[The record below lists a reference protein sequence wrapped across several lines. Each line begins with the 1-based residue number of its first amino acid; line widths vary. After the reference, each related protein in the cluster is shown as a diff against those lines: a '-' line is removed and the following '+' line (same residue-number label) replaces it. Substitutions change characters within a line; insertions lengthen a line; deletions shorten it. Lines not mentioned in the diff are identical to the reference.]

1 MDKFLLQSTEIYIQY
16 PNINHNG
23 ENIHRL
29 LWQTIGQDST
39 LSLQGMQVQS
49 LVRRQI
55 PHAGQ
60 CSQKQ
65 NKTKKR
71 LNKIMCKYIHTHT
84 MYMYTYMCIIE
95 TLCCKAEINR
105 TLESS
110 CASLKKYHHWEKKKD
125 WYVSLYVKFISKE
138 NCYKKNMAHYLMAG
152 LQKYLRRCI
161 LMSAIYHKMHQGKRL
176 MIGQRDG
183 KMDRQMTKEV
193 L

>member
-1 MDKFLLQSTEIYIQY
+1 MDIENRLVASKAERIGGAMEQEIGVKRYKLKYMEWMDKFLLQSTEIYIQY

-71 LNKIMCKYIHTHT
+71 LNKIMCKYIHTYT

-110 CASLKKYHHWEKKKD
+110 CASLKKYHHWEKKRL
-125 WYVSLYVKFISKE
+125 VCFIVRKV
-138 NCYKKNMAHYLMAG
+138 Y
-152 LQKYLRRCI
+152 I
-161 LMSAIYHKMHQGKRL
+161 
-176 MIGQRDG
+176 QR
-183 KMDRQMTKEV
+183 K
-193 L
+193 LL

>member
-1 MDKFLLQSTEIYIQY
+1 MEKIYTDFSGRPLVKTPHFHCRGCRFSPWSGDKSHML
-16 PNINHNG
+16 
-23 ENIHRL
+23 
-29 LWQTIGQDST
+29 DS
-39 LSLQGMQVQS
+39 V
-49 LVRRQI
+49 
-55 PHAGQ
+55 A
-60 CSQKQ
+60 K
-65 NKTKKR
+65 NKTKQKKR

-176 MIGQRDG
+176 MIG
-183 KMDRQMTKEV
+183 
-193 L
+193 